1 MTPFIEHIELTTFR
15 PRLRRYGTGKWRFIQ
30 KDAVLGAI
38 LGNRSNVDL
47 KVSGAEIFYLSSPA
61 SKTPSFR
68 FSIKHSQPWL
78 TSIASHPNLLPSRAG
93 QVEEHVPV
101 SYAVGA

>member
-1 MTPFIEHIELTTFR
+1 MTPFIERIELTMFR

-47 KVSGAEIFYLSSPA
+47 KVS
-61 SKTPSFR
+61 
-68 FSIKHSQPWL
+68 
-78 TSIASHPNLLPSRAG
+78 
-93 QVEEHVPV
+93 
-101 SYAVGA
+101 AVQR